1 MLKDIRTQAKNKLNK
16 FLVNKNLLIVI
27 AVGVASCL
35 IVPAF
40 YLGHC
45 KLELSWWIT
54 AVIILLP
61 FLTAVLYFLLTPVPD
76 KKLSQILPGTK
87 LRRFPLLMF
96 FDPEPAKHY
105 RFKPEDN
112 NWWNVIEEGDL
123 LLRRHDSYAD
133 GLILRQTGYFTHSA
147 IAKKYDDGSVYVYHA
162 IGTGIQKIPITDF
175 AHCDDVVVLRITEE
189 SIREFLINKP
199 HIDEKFIEENR
210 SLHPHKHFV
219 AETKKEIPVISET
232 NRRKLK
238 GCVTKD
244 DVRKMIEE
252 AGKELNIGH
261 LLRHKELAIYD
272 HLAQYSEKILQ
283 EDWRSVITGLA
294 DAYNNKKIQYDF
306 RFDFT
311 NPDKMSCVEFAWNCY
326 KCMFP
331 MHGVKR
337 TYFTFFNSKKMRPYI
352 LAPDLF
358 IKKRVFNAFTPVYI
372 SIKGVTNHEALLK
385 FCENKKFKFWSFIFI
400 CVACQV
406 ILLLLVYLAQH
417 HFSFK

>member
-1 MLKDIRTQAKNKLNK
+1 VLKDIRTQVKNKLNK
-16 FLVNKNLLIVI
+16 FPVSKFLLGTI
-27 AVGVASCL
+27 AFGVACCL
-35 IVPAF
+35 TVPAF

-54 AVIILLP
+54 VVIILLP
-61 FLTAVLYFLLTPVPD
+61 FLTAVLYFFLTPLQD

-96 FDPEPAKHY
+96 FDPEPARYY

-112 NWWNVIEEGDL
+112 NWWNIIEDGDL

-133 GLILRQTGYFTHSA
+133 GLILRQTGYFTHSG
-147 IAKKYDDGSVYVYHA
+147 IAKKCDDGVYVYHA
-162 IGTGIQKIPITDF
+162 VSAGVQRIPITDF

-199 HIDEKFIEENR
+199 HVDEKFIEENK

-219 AETKKEIPVISET
+219 AETKKEIPVITET
-232 NRRKLK
+232 DRRKIK
-238 GCVTKD
+238 GRVTKD

-252 AGKELNIGH
+252 AGKELKIDH

-272 HLAQYSEKILQ
+272 HLAQYSEKILH

-294 DAYNNKKIQYDF
+294 AEYERVHIKYDF
-306 RFDFT
+306 KFDFT

-372 SIKGVTNHEALLK
+372 SIKGVTDHEALLK
-385 FCENKKFKFWSFIFI
+385 FCKNRKFKFWSFIFI
-400 CVACQV
+400 CVVCQV
-406 ILLLLVYLAQH
+406 ILLLLIKLAQSY
-417 HFSFK
+417 FSF